1 VLVLGEQTGQYGRSS
16 LLILILFLCAVL
28 VLGEQAGQYGRGSLL
43 VRLGQLGPLAVT
55 AAQQITFGTG
65 TKELLLKREK
75 KIAKKKLTDTIK
87 KNKEK
92 DIFYVCSCKSI
103 FMRPVRV

>member
-1 VLVLGEQTGQYGRSS
+1 
-16 LLILILFLCAVL
+16 VL

-75 KIAKKKLTDTIK
+75 KLRKILIGTIK
-87 KNKEK
+87 IGKR
-92 DIFYVCSCKSI
+92 IFFMYAVGKSI
-103 FMRPVRV
+103 HETCESMKRIS

>member
-1 VLVLGEQTGQYGRSS
+1 MP
-16 LLILILFLCAVL
+16 ILFLYAVL

-65 TKELLLKREK
+65 TKELLILKREQSYN
-75 KIAKKKLTDTIK
+75 IYI
-87 KNKEK
+87 
-92 DIFYVCSCKSI
+92 YCSQSACYPHCIRSI
-103 FMRPVRV
+103 EGLL